1 MYYIPYTIL
10 KNQLLDKSKAKLI
23 IEGVEVFFEALSD
36 KNLCK
41 VSAKIYCDVDS
52 LTSSLKE
59 NLSSLQYL
67 RLHNKGISLKVC
79 LEEGCV
85 ILSQDL
91 KVLSGFMLFKASVE
105 TFMSTYDF
113 WKSIVEDMVKSDSL
127 FVCHS

>member
-23 IEGVEVFFEALSD
+23 IEGVEVFFETISG
-36 KNLCK
+36 KNLCR
-41 VSAKIYCDVDS
+41 VSAKIYCNVDF

-59 NLSSLQYL
+59 NLSSLEYL
-67 RLHNKGISLKVC
+67 RLHNKGIALKVC
-79 LEEGCV
+79 LDEGCV
-85 ILSQDL
+85 VITQEL
-91 KVLSGFMLFKASVE
+91 KVLSGFMLFKASIQ

-113 WKSIVEDMVKSDSL
+113 WKSVVEDMVKSDSL